1 MKNLKT
7 QFLFTLLL
15 SIFFTACN
23 ENNKDKENTIELS
36 DGTTINYDYNEE
48 TVVAVNNWSD
58 YNSANDVL
66 WNLEDKNY
74 EVSIVSLENLDG
86 AIANLQNSIPNSL
99 KTEEV
104 LEDISDVQEEYTT
117 LIKERNEPQKNV
129 NQNIEEL
136 VEKFDDL
143 REELSETIEDY
154 TE

>member
-7 QFLFTLLL
+7 QFLFALLL

-36 DGTTINYDYNEE
+36 DGTTINYDYNKE

-74 EVSIVSLENLDG
+74 EVSIASLENLDG